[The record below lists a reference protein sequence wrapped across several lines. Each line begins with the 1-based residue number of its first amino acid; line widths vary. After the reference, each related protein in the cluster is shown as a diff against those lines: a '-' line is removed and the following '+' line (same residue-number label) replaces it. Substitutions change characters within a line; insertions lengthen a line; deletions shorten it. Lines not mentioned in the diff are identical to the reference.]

1 MRRPVGDSG
10 AYIMVLTARHREFA
24 QVLDGA
30 SPRGFNYRLPRR
42 TLEMSAP
49 ATVLN
54 PYAKFLGDA
63 RPHDVLDMTPVTLSR
78 LVHHSDT
85 AKLTHAPAPGKW
97 SIRDIL
103 CHLAD
108 CEIAFGFRL
117 RQTIAEKLHHI
128 QPFDQEAWSSAYPKL
143 DAHDALDTFASLRRW
158 NMLFIRAV
166 GPAAESKTVRHPERG
181 DMTFRTIV
189 ETMAGHDIN
198 HLRQIENL
206 V

>member
-1 MRRPVGDSG
+1 
-10 AYIMVLTARHREFA
+10 
-24 QVLDGA
+24 
-30 SPRGFNYRLPRR
+30 
-42 TLEMSAP
+42 MSAP
-49 ATVLN
+49 AAALN

-63 RPHDVLDMTPVTLSR
+63 RPHDVLDMTPVTLGR
-78 LVHHSDT
+78 LVRHSDT
-85 AKLTHAPAPGKW
+85 AALTRAPAPGKW

-108 CEIAFGFRL
+108 CEIAFAFRL
-117 RQTIAEKLHHI
+117 RQTIAEKHHTL
-128 QPFDQEAWSSAYPKL
+128 QPFDQDAWASAFAKL
-143 DAHDALDTFASLRRW
+143 DASDALDTFASLRRW

-166 GPAAESKTVRHPERG
+166 GHAAEAKAVRHPERG